1 MKHELPYFYIGS
13 AYGGNQDWLT
23 DRMMNLGGCA
33 AVTACDSSIY
43 FTRYKDAQGLYPYE
57 TEDVAKKDY
66 IAFTN
71 VMKPYL
77 RPRWGGIDRLDMYID
92 GMGQFLTDPGD
103 DDITMDPWSGD
114 KAAAETKDVI
124 KAQIDAGW
132 PIPHLVLHHNNPN
145 FKFYD
150 WHWFLLTGYTEFDG
164 DFMVKAVTY
173 GSWRWLDFDGL
184 WNTGHRKKGGLILYH
199 RHS

>member
-1 MKHELPYFYIGS
+1 
-13 AYGGNQDWLT
+13 
-23 DRMMNLGGCA
+23 
-33 AVTACDSSIY
+33 
-43 FTRYKDAQGLYPYE
+43 
-57 TEDVAKKDY
+57 
-66 IAFTN
+66 
-71 VMKPYL
+71 
-77 RPRWGGIDRLDMYID
+77 
-92 GMGQFLTDPGD
+92 
-103 DDITMDPWSGD
+103 MDPWSGD
-114 KAAAETKDVI
+114 KTAEETKDVI

-184 WNTGHRKKGGLILYH
+184 WNTGSPQKRRPHPLSSSFLRIGPALPVPFTEKLSGCIAKRCNRRVFYFMKFAVLSHWRTASDVSPI
-199 RHS
+199 SS

>member
-77 RPRWGGIDRLDMYID
+77 RPLGAASTASICISTAWASF
-92 GMGQFLTDPGD
+92 FLTAAMTTSPWIPGLATRQPMKRKTSSRPRLTPAGPSPTWCC
-103 DDITMDPWSGD
+103 ITTTRTSNS
-114 KAAAETKDVI
+114 T
-124 KAQIDAGW
+124 
-132 PIPHLVLHHNNPN
+132 
-145 FKFYD
+145 
-150 WHWFLLTGYTEFDG
+150 TGI
-164 DFMVKAVTY
+164 
-173 GSWRWLDFDGL
+173 GS
-184 WNTGHRKKGGLILYH
+184 Y
-199 RHS
+199 

>member
-92 GMGQFLTDPGD
+92 GMGQFLSDRGD

-114 KAAAETKDVI
+114 KTADETKDVI

-150 WHWFLLTGYTEFDG
+150 WHWF
-164 DFMVKAVTY
+164 
-173 GSWRWLDFDGL
+173 
-184 WNTGHRKKGGLILYH
+184 
-199 RHS
+199 

>member
-92 GMGQFLTDPGD
+92 GMGQFLSDRGD

-114 KAAAETKDVI
+114 KTADETKDVI

-132 PIPHLVLHHNNPN
+132 PIPPPGAASQQPELQILRLALVL
-145 FKFYD
+145 
-150 WHWFLLTGYTEFDG
+150 T
-164 DFMVKAVTY
+164 
-173 GSWRWLDFDGL
+173 DGL
-184 WNTGHRKKGGLILYH
+184 HRIRRRLHGQSRHLRFLALARLRRPVEYGAPQKGGLILYN
-199 RHS
+199 RRS